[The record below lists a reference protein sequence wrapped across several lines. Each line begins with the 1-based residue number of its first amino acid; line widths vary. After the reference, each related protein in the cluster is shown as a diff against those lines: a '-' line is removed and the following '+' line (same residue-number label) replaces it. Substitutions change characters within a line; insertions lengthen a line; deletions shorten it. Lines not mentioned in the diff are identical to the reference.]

1 MGCSNSSSVND
12 SKPKEKEKEQKAN
25 EIILTVQKDEK
36 NKVLGTSFLPFNQK
50 NFNESNTEIY
60 FNNEKQQKFTKT
72 IKYEYP
78 ANIIEVKLKFLTKT
92 IDCKN
97 MFGGCWFIKKI
108 DLTSFDCENI
118 VSLEGIF
125 SHLCGLESVNLKNLD
140 TRNVTNMKSM
150 FYSCKKLTEV
160 DLSDLNADKVDNI
173 SCMFKYCDNL
183 KSVKLPSFALN
194 FTSYDRIKELFLGC
208 PNLENLNF
216 KYLNLQNVK
225 EIHDLFDSKQL
236 KTLDLSN
243 VIFPESCEKFEILS
257 NLKNLEEI
265 ILDKNKNNKLI
276 LENIEKER
284 IEIKITYI

>member
-12 SKPKEKEKEQKAN
+12 SKPKEKEQEQKAN
-25 EIILTVQKDEK
+25 EIIITVQKDER
-36 NKVLGTSFLPFNQK
+36 NKVLGTSFLPFDQK
-50 NFNESNTEIY
+50 KLNESNTEIY

-78 ANIIEVKLKFLTKT
+78 ANIIEVKLKFLTKI
-92 IDCKN
+92 IDCKK
-97 MFGGCWFIKKI
+97 MFAGCAFIKKI

-118 VSLEGIF
+118 VSLESIF
-125 SHLCGLESVNLKNLD
+125 THLPGLESVNLKNLD

-150 FYSCKKLTEV
+150 FYSCQKLTEV

-173 SCMFKYCDNL
+173 SCMFKYCENL

-194 FTSYDRIKELFLGC
+194 FTSYERIKELFLQC

-225 EIHDLFDSKQL
+225 EIHDLFDSKKL

-276 LENIEKER
+276 LENIEKEG